1 VKRKKLQAPHSRKL
15 TDPDHY
21 PQVDSPFL
29 LDRIPEKKTKY
40 IPIPA
45 DQRKFVNYKHP
56 GNNENSKKPVYEDVD
71 KFFECPHCGSTID
84 NYTWRCYMCRYE
96 ASVYNEPIDGV
107 IDYRHWT
114 NIEETKELRKNLIR
128 VNPWTG
134 EKWNGK

>member
-1 VKRKKLQAPHSRKL
+1 
-15 TDPDHY
+15 
-21 PQVDSPFL
+21 
-29 LDRIPEKKTKY
+29 
-40 IPIPA
+40 
-45 DQRKFVNYKHP
+45 
-56 GNNENSKKPVYEDVD
+56 
-71 KFFECPHCGSTID
+71 
-84 NYTWRCYMCRYE
+84 MCRYE